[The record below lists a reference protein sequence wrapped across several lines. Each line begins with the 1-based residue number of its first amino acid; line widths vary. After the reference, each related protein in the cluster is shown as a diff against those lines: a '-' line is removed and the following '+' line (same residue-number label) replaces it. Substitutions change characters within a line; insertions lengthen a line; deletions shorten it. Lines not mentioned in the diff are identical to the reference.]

1 MTPTVPESLSPT
13 LESLWQK
20 NQSDLAD
27 APAWWQKRK
36 TAEWEKFQSLPM
48 PSRTDEDW
56 RFARINSLKFDGY
69 SEPQPIDDEG
79 KRLLEERSLLPTEVA
94 GVFIFVNDQLVSFQA
109 VDPELAEKGVVW
121 KPLSLAVKENSE
133 LLEKHFMS
141 QPIELGSEKF
151 SAMHG
156 ALCREG
162 SLLHVPK
169 GVEID
174 KPFVAYHW
182 VSGENASV
190 FPHTLL
196 IADEM
201 AKVTLVDYFCS
212 DHADSRNLAIGV
224 NDLYAGQG
232 AKVTYLSAQ
241 NWSLNSM
248 AFHLNSTQAFRDAF
262 ITSLNL
268 HLGGNLAR
276 TESHS
281 QILGENAHTEMLSLT
296 VANGE
301 QQFDQRTLQT
311 HYKGHS
317 VSDLLYKNALFDN
330 GRTIFSGLIRVV
342 EEAQQTDAYQT
353 NRNLLLDPTAEANAL
368 PGLEILANDVKC
380 SHGAT
385 TGQIDEE
392 QLYYLLARGIPRK
405 EAYKLL
411 TYGFFEEV
419 LEKLTNSEIQEHFR
433 DLIRAKFKDS

>member
-1 MTPTVPESLSPT
+1 MSSLVPESLSPS
-13 LESLWQK
+13 LESFWQK
-20 NQSDLAD
+20 TQSDTSA

-36 TAEWEKFQSLPM
+36 AAEWEKFQSLPM
-48 PSRTDEDW
+48 PRRTDEDW
-56 RFARINSLKFDGY
+56 RFARINSLNFDGY
-69 SEPQPIDDEG
+69 TEPQPIDEEG

-94 GVFIFVNDQLVSFQA
+94 GVLIFINDRLVSFQA
-109 VDPELAEKGVVW
+109 VDPKLAEKGVVW
-121 KPLSLAVKENSE
+121 KPLSQAVEEDSD

-151 SAMHG
+151 SALHG
-156 ALCREG
+156 ALCKEG

-182 VSGENASV
+182 ASGENASI

-201 AKVTLVDYFCS
+201 AKVTLVDYFAS
-212 DHADSRNLAIGV
+212 ADPNSRNLAIGV
-224 NDLYAGQG
+224 NDLYAGKG

-241 NWSLNSM
+241 NWSLNSL

-268 HLGGNLAR
+268 HLGGSLAR

-330 GRTIFSGLIRVV
+330 GRTIFSGLIRVL
-342 EEAQQTDAYQT
+342 EDAQKTDAYQT

-419 LEKLTNSEIQEHFR
+419 LEKLENSEIQEHFR
-433 DLIRAKFKDS
+433 DLIKSKFQTS

>member
-1 MTPTVPESLSPT
+1 MTSTIPESLTPG
-13 LESLWQK
+13 LESLWHSIQK
-20 NQSDLAD
+20 QTSGS
-27 APAWWQKRK
+27 PAWWQQRK
-36 TAEWEKFQSLPM
+36 AAEWDKFQSLPM
-48 PSRTDEDW
+48 PDRTDEDW
-56 RFARINSLKFDGY
+56 RFARIKSLQFDGY
-69 SEPQPIDDEG
+69 TEPQPIDEEG
-79 KRLLEERSLLPTEVA
+79 KRLLEERSLLPTEVS
-94 GVFIFVNDQLVSFQA
+94 GVLIFVNDQLVSFQA
-109 VDPELAEKGVVW
+109 VDPTLAEKGVVW
-121 KPLSLAVKENSE
+121 KPLSKAVEENSD

-151 SAMHG
+151 SALHG

-162 SLLHVPK
+162 SLLYVPK
-169 GVEID
+169 GVEIE

-182 VSGENASV
+182 VSGEDASI

-201 AKVTLVDYFCS
+201 AKVTLVDYFAS
-212 DHADSRNLAIGV
+212 DKPDNRNLAIGV

-232 AKVTYLSAQ
+232 AKATYLSAQ
-241 NWSLNSM
+241 SWSLNSL

-296 VANGE
+296 VASGE

-330 GRTIFSGLIRVV
+330 GRTIFSGLIKVV

-353 NRNLLLDPTAEANAL
+353 NRNLLLDPSAEANAL

-392 QLYYLLARGIPRK
+392 QLYYLLARGIPKK

-419 LEKLTNSEIQEHFR
+419 LEKLEISEIQEHFR
-433 DLIRAKFKDS
+433 DLIRAKFEHP

>member
-1 MTPTVPESLSPT
+1 MTSTAPESLSSS
-13 LESLWQK
+13 LESLWLSVQEE
-20 NQSDLAD
+20 NAN
-27 APAWWQKRK
+27 APAWWQQRK
-36 TAEWEKFQSLPM
+36 AAEWEKFQSLPM

-56 RFARINSLKFDGY
+56 RFARLNSLKFDGY
-69 SEPQPIDDEG
+69 TEPAAVDEET

-94 GVFIFVNDQLVSFQA
+94 GVLIFINDRLVSFQA
-109 VDPELAEKGVVW
+109 VDPSLAEKGVVW
-121 KPLSLAVKENSE
+121 KPLSQAVEENGDM
-133 LLEKHFMS
+133 LEKHFMS

-151 SAMHG
+151 SALHG
-156 ALCREG
+156 ALCKEG
-162 SLLHVPK
+162 SLLYIPK
-169 GVEID
+169 GVEIE

-182 VSGENASV
+182 VSGKNASI

-196 IADEM
+196 IADDM
-201 AKVTLVDYFCS
+201 AKVTLVDYFAS
-212 DHADSRNLAIGV
+212 ADPQSRNLAIGV
-224 NDLYAGQG
+224 NDLYAGPG

-296 VANGE
+296 VANGD

-317 VSDLLYKNALFDN
+317 VSDLLYKNALLDN
-330 GRTIFSGLIRVV
+330 GRTIFSGLIRVA

-353 NRNLLLDPTAEANAL
+353 NRNLLLDPSAEANAL

-392 QLYYLLARGIPRK
+392 QLYYLLARGIPKK

-419 LEKLTNSEIQEHFR
+419 LEKLENSEIQEHFR
-433 DLIRAKFKDS
+433 DLIRVKFKES